1 MDLTDQQIA
10 RTLIGIAYS
19 VDLDPKAAEL
29 LADLHGLTIDQL
41 RRGIAYLE
49 SGQPLADQ

>member
-10 RTLIGIAYS
+10 SKMIGISFS
-19 VDLDPKAAEL
+19 VNLDPKAAEQ
-29 LADLHGLTIDQL
+29 LADLHGLTVDQL

-49 SGQPLADQ
+49 SGKPLAEG

>member
-1 MDLTDQQIA
+1 MDLTDQQLAIK
-10 RTLIGIAYS
+10 LIGIAHS
-19 VDLDPKAAEL
+19 VDLDPKAAQA

-49 SGQPLADQ
+49 SGKPLEER

>member
-1 MDLTDQQIA
+1 MDLTDQQLAIK
-10 RTLIGIAYS
+10 LIGIAHS
-19 VDLDPKAAEL
+19 VDLDWRAAQA

-49 SGQPLADQ
+49 SGKPLEER